1 MSSGTELVNQIIY
14 EIRSNPHEYQNYED
28 LFGLVYDAP
37 GDNVNTLKWIASMLN
52 RELQECDV
60 DFAEQFDDLLKRVF
74 TKVAPYDFDSYMI
87 ALEWNR
93 EPRDRFYLPRRS
105 TLKPLADAIQDLAD
119 DKLDELFISQPPRT
133 GKTSI
138 LMFAVTW
145 LVGRNP
151 EASNLYSAYSD
162 YITNAFYTGCLE
174 IIGDKITYRWS
185 DIFPGKVI
193 ADTNAKEEYFNIDRK
208 KRYASFTARSLYGTL
223 NGATDCNGFL
233 IADDLIGSIEEAM
246 NKDRLVNVW
255 LKVDNNLLPRAK
267 QTAKIL
273 WCGTRWSLSDP
284 IGLRRELVT
293 TSKEFANHR
302 VRIITLPALNEN
314 GESNFNYD
322 YGVGFDTNYYKS
334 RMASFEHNNDLAS
347 WEAQYMQEPIER
359 SGSLFEPGEMLYYN
373 GELPPD
379 DMLVRKF
386 MAVDPAFG
394 GGDYTAAPVVFQY
407 TDGSCYIVDCV
418 YSNEEKGRTQG
429 MIVDAIQ
436 KYGVTAVRFE
446 CNKMTMSYKE
456 EVETALK
463 DKGLKINLMTKAAP
477 NNQAKEARIMDK
489 AATIR
494 GFYFLEDN
502 KRSKTYQAFILNT
515 FSFKIVGGNKHDDA
529 PDSLAMAADFVERP
543 VTNRVEFMKRP
554 W

>member
-1 MSSGTELVNQIIY
+1 MSSGVELVNQIIY
-14 EIRSNPHEYQNYED
+14 EIKGNPHEYQNYED

-37 GDNVNTLKWIASMLN
+37 GDNVTLLKWIASMLN
-52 RELQECDV
+52 QELQICDV

-93 EPRDRFYLPRRS
+93 EPQDRFYLPRRN
-105 TLKPLADAIQDLAD
+105 TLKPLADAIQDLAED
-119 DKLDELFISQPPRT
+119 RLDELFLSMPPRV
-133 GKTSI
+133 GKTSL
-138 LMFAVTW
+138 LMFAITW

-174 IIGDKITYRWS
+174 IIGDKVTYRWN

-255 LKVDNNLLPRAK
+255 AKVDNNLLPRAK

-273 WCGTRWSLSDP
+273 WCGTRWSLADP
-284 IGLRRELVT
+284 IGLRRDLVT
-293 TSKEFANHR
+293 NSEKFTNHR
-302 VRIITLPALNEN
+302 VRVITLPALNEN

-322 YGVGFDTNYYKS
+322 YGVGFDTNYYEA
-334 RMASFEHNNDLAS
+334 RRASFEHNNDLAS

-359 SGSLFEPGEMLYYN
+359 SGSLFEPGEMLYFN

-407 TDGSCYIVDCV
+407 TDGACYIVDCV
-418 YSNEEKGRTQG
+418 YSNEEKSRTQA

-436 KYGVTAVRFE
+436 KYGITAVRFE

-456 EVETALK
+456 EVEAALK

-489 AATIR
+489 AGTIR
-494 GFYFLEDN
+494 GFYFLEDK
-502 KRSKTYQAFILNT
+502 KRSKTYQAFLLNT

-529 PDSLAMAADFVERP
+529 PDSLAMAADFIERP
-543 VTNRVEFMKRP
+543 VTTRVEFMKRP

>member
-1 MSSGTELVNQIIY
+1 MNSGLELVNQIIF
-14 EIRSNPHEYQNYED
+14 EIKHNPHEYQNYED

-37 GDNVNTLKWIASMLN
+37 GDNVNLLKWIASMLN
-52 RELQECDV
+52 QELQVCDV
-60 DFAEQFDDLLKRVF
+60 DYAEQFDDLLKRVF

-93 EPRDRFYLPRRS
+93 EPQDRFYLPRRK
-105 TLKPLADAIQDLAD
+105 TLKPLADAIQDLAED
-119 DKLDELFISQPPRT
+119 RLDELFLSMPPRV
-133 GKTSI
+133 GKTSL
-138 LMFAVTW
+138 LMFAITW

-174 IIGDKITYRWS
+174 IIGDKVTYRWN

-208 KRYASFTARSLYGTL
+208 KRYASMTARSLYGTL

-255 LKVDNNLLPRAK
+255 AKVDNNLLPRAK

-273 WCGTRWSLSDP
+273 WCGTRWSLADP

-293 TSKEFANHR
+293 NSEKFENHR
-302 VRIITLPALNEN
+302 VRIITLPALNDK

-322 YGVGFDTNYYKS
+322 YGVGFDTNYYEA
-334 RMASFEHNNDLAS
+334 RRASFEHNNDLAS

-407 TDGSCYIVDCV
+407 ADGACYIVDCV
-418 YSNEEKGRTQG
+418 YSNEEKSRTQA

-456 EVETALK
+456 EVEAALRN
-463 DKGLKINLMTKAAP
+463 KGLKINLMTKAAP

-489 AATIR
+489 AGTIR
-494 GFYFLEDN
+494 GFYFLEDK

-529 PDSLAMAADFVERP
+529 PDSLAMAADFIERP
-543 VTNRVEFMKRP
+543 VSTRVEFMKRP